1 MNNQSPAEIVAP
13 LPEPTT
19 TLTNNPEERESR
31 FFAAD
36 TSGVACLNH
45 DSFDLDSFDQAL
57 SDYPNFKTTID
68 ESGTTLTT
76 GAALMRDLFW
86 SFHKRAPIIAPPAP
100 LKHAYELN
108 KQILQQVMNTIE
120 WKQVREAGTADDL
133 MMSSIATMS
142 VAENAI
148 SALDQ
153 NTIQKINDLNGLESQ
168 MAQLF
173 SQAETLDDLAQQ
185 ATGRKATEL
194 FERARQARLEAQ
206 QTQTQ
211 LEELNAEV
219 NNEIE
224 QAQPGIRQA
233 ARHGLSQAEQDI
245 DATNQAIKAYSGGY
259 DQGGF
264 GLAKNAHS
272 AKDKLDLAHKVRAS
286 EKLKQIA
293 ELCGRLTRIALAVQK
308 AKVKHPP
315 DEIASIEV
323 GNNVARM
330 LPSELSLLADPELE
344 DLFVLKFIEKRLAQY
359 ELIHHEPQGRGP
371 IILAIDE
378 SGSMN
383 EPAVPDES
391 ISKEVWSKGIA
402 LALMAIARLQKR
414 DIAIIHFAS
423 RNQIKTQFFI
433 KGQASPEEALQIAE
447 FFYDGGTAF
456 EPWMEK
462 TLELID
468 QSTFDKADVICV
480 TDGLTS
486 ISATVKSNWLQIKA
500 ARAMRAFGIL
510 IGTDE
515 GASVL
520 ASITDAMLPLDM
532 LKNDDPILQTIF
544 SI

>member
-1 MNNQSPAEIVAP
+1 VSNQSIE
-13 LPEPTT
+13 LLEPVLETA
-19 TLTNNPEERESR
+19 PEERESR

-57 SDYPNFKTTID
+57 SDYPNFKETID
-68 ESGTTLTT
+68 QSGSTLST
-76 GAALMRDLFW
+76 GSALMRDLFC
-86 SFHKRAPIIAPPAP
+86 SFHQRAPMIPPTAS
-100 LKHAYELN
+100 LKHDYEVN
-108 KQILQQVMNTIE
+108 RQIIEQVMNTIE

-173 SQAETLDDLAQQ
+173 SEAETLDDLAEQ
-185 ATGRKATEL
+185 ATGKKAKEL
-194 FERARQARLEAQ
+194 FERAQRARLEAE
-206 QTQTQ
+206 QTQTE

-219 NNEIE
+219 NGEIE
-224 QAQPGIRQA
+224 QAQAGIRQA
-233 ARHGLSQAEQDI
+233 ARQGLSEAEQEI
-245 DATNQAIKAYSGGY
+245 DSTNQAIKAYSGGY

-264 GLAKNAHS
+264 GLAKNGHS
-272 AKDKLDLAHKVRAS
+272 TKQKLDLAHKVRAS

-330 LPSELSLLADPELE
+330 LPSELCLLTDPELE
-344 DLFVLKFIEKRLAQY
+344 DLFVLKFIEKRLPQY

-378 SGSMN
+378 SGSMD
-383 EPAVPDES
+383 EPAVPNES
-391 ISKEVWSKGIA
+391 TTKEVWSKGIA
-402 LALMAIARLQKR
+402 LALLAIARLQKR

-480 TDGLTS
+480 TDGLAS
-486 ISATVKSNWLQIKA
+486 ISSPVKTNWLQTKA
-500 ARAMRAFGIL
+500 ARGMRAFGIL